1 MTLKALIFDVDGTLA
16 ETEKDGHRVA
26 FNLAFENVGLP
37 WRWNVDLYSSLLEI
51 GGGKERLRH
60 YITHYQPDF
69 ITKEPL
75 DQFIR
80 SLHQEKSRYFR
91 QLLVNNAIPLRIGV
105 ERLIIEAYQKGI
117 ILAIASTASEE
128 NVKTLLDT
136 SLGEEMSKYFAV
148 IAAGDMVKK
157 KKPAPDI
164 YLLALEKLNVSPQNC
179 LAIEDTNQ
187 GLIAATKAGIKTIIT
202 VNDYSK
208 NQNFDEAILVLNSL
222 GQPDVPFL
230 LIKGNS
236 YNQSYFNIDL
246 AQKLCK

>member
-26 FNLAFENVGLP
+26 FNLAFENAGLP
-37 WRWNVDLYSSLLEI
+37 WRWDVDIYGSLLEV

-60 YITHYQPDF
+60 YISHYNPNF

-80 SLHQEKSRYFR
+80 SLHQQKSHYFR
-91 QLLVNNAIPLRIGV
+91 RLLVNNAIPLRIGV
-105 ERLIIEAYQKGI
+105 ERLIVEAYQKGI
-117 ILAIASTASEE
+117 ILAIASTADEE
-128 NVKTLLDT
+128 NVKAFLDT
-136 SLGEEMSKYFAV
+136 SLGEERSKYFAV
-148 IAAGDMVKK
+148 VAAGDMVKK

-164 YLLALEKLNVSPQNC
+164 YLLALERLNISSKNC

-222 GQPDVPFL
+222 GEPNLPFSV
-230 LIKGNS
+230 IKGNS
-236 YNQSYFNIDL
+236 YNHFYFNIDL
-246 AQKLCK
+246 AQKLLG